1 MAFIFGKLGVYQK
14 AVDLAELVSKLT
26 DAFPK
31 GNFYFI

>member
-1 MAFIFGKLGVYQK
+1 MAFIFGKLGVK

-31 GNFYFI
+31 GNF